1 MSGNR
6 GVSVSRDDNDHEG
19 SRLGYRATGCSRV
32 LFLELGCGQ
41 IHFMHLW
48 VNVHCS
54 GADWISHCLLDLALA
69 WRGLARHFKLAVSA
83 ARERL
88 TTVELRSIHAGTD
101 RQGRGHRAVVR
112 HHFKQLL

>member
-6 GVSVSRDDNDHEG
+6 GVSVSRDDIDHEG
-19 SRLGYRATGCSRV
+19 SRVGYRATGCSRF

-54 GADWISHCLLDLALA
+54 GADWSGHCLLDLDFA
-69 WRGLARHFKLAVSA
+69 WRGLARNFKLAVSA
-83 ARERL
+83 TRKRPM
-88 TTVELRSIHAGTD
+88 TVELRSIHAGTD
-101 RQGRGHRAVVR
+101 RRGGGRLPVVR
-112 HHFKQLL
+112 DFYN